1 MENQL
6 DEEIGKNKKNKKK
19 TNNIM
24 SIEELTTAYKVVTKI
39 MEENRLTKDNSFNRV
54 KNFISN
60 KLCDSLVEGKTV

>member
-1 MENQL
+1 
-6 DEEIGKNKKNKKK
+6 
-19 TNNIM
+19 M

-39 MEENRLTKDNSFNRV
+39 TKDNSFNRV